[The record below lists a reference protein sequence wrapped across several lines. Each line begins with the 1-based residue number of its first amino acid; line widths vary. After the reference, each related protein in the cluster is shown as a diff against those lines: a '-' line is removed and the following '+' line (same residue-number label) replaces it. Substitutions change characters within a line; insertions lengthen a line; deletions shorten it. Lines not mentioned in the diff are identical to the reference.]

1 MIHNERMEK
10 VFKNHIAT
18 VKQLD
23 DDTQVLT
30 WKKPG
35 TWWYKI
41 DYVFYKNMIFITGDL
56 RDAVFNC
63 TWEPRWDTDW
73 TEITPYDFA
82 EKMTANKDG
91 KYTWNSDDA
100 VDDLFSQYSVYF
112 DDLECEELKE
122 LTERIEFLQRYN
134 MKITNEEDLN
144 KLPYHKYVNS
154 DMLLQYSLAI
164 GHAIN
169 SSNEY
174 EFVYGLQNDHNF
186 YDFNDFREWGY
197 KCGRRHNNDT
207 LWYLMGLQM
216 AYKQLKEVSSD
227 ES

>member
-35 TWWYKI
+35 TCWYKI

-73 TEITPYDFA
+73 TGMQLDYFA
-82 EKMTANKDG
+82 GKMTAHKGG

-100 VDDLFSQYSVYF
+100 IEDLKSEYEEYF
-112 DDLECEELKE
+112 EGLSKTEIDE
-122 LTERIEFLQRYN
+122 LTEFIKHEQGHYCLN
-134 MKITNEEDLN
+134 WIGKEDDLY
-144 KLPYHKYVNS
+144 KLPYHERIDN
-154 DMLLQYSLAI
+154 DILLQFSLAI
-164 GHAIN
+164 RCAVRSSTENGFIN
-169 SSNEY
+169 SIQNEP
-174 EFVYGLQNDHNF
+174 NF
-186 YDFNDFREWGY
+186 EDFNDFWEWGC
-197 KCGRRHNNDT
+197 KCGRRLDDDI

-216 AYKQLKEVSSD
+216 AYKQLKEVSKQ
-227 ES
+227 